1 MQSNPL
7 HFLTD
12 RQLQALAGLEG
23 LTVPQ
28 ILAKYRNFRTKE
40 ASPTRSGNKA
50 PQSKAAQA
58 MRMLHSGEASSLQEA
73 WDLVR
78 GRKVVRGTRLKNP
91 GYEGSYPLGE
101 GRVRIP
107 GAKGRALR
115 LAARRKMQEEDEA
128 REAASHRDIRFGS
141 YPLGEG
147 RVRISKKTPGY
158 EGLTEAQINAAKA
171 MRLYHSGQASSLQEA
186 WDIVKSGR
194 R

>member
-50 PQSKAAQA
+50 PQSKSAQA

-91 GYEGSYPLGE
+91 
-101 GRVRIP
+101 
-107 GAKGRALR
+107 KGRSR
-115 LAARRKMQEEDEA
+115 SPSQ
-128 REAASHRDIRFGS
+128 S
-141 YPLGEG
+141 
-147 RVRISKKTPGY
+147 
-158 EGLTEAQINAAKA
+158 NAAKA

-186 WDIVKSGR
+186 WDIVRGGR